1 MALRSTSISL
11 ATFLCHPLCRCGPR
25 LLFGT
30 TEMTRVLFAI
40 SALFLFASCNA
51 GYGPLED
58 HREFV
63 SARLADDKR
72 TIVFS
77 AHHFA
82 YRLATGWRAFP
93 DGGIPDYVTDINL
106 LGVYDLQTRDVKI
119 LRRERNTEW
128 QAGSGLFTI
137 HSMKGGKALVSQGG
151 QLRGPFRLG
160 VKHLLLDFKAERTE
174 VLDLKSDLAMRG
186 RDLGY
191 IYIVDTDGTLI
202 FVTLSLEE
210 AKDSSAYRHSAVV
223 PEVWARTP
231 VGDYVKVAATA
242 HYQCVRNNE
251 VIYWDPTTRDFMAF
265 SITNGTTRKAEEFK
279 VAGYEDVD
287 TGITLSS
294 DRKALQSGTKAE
306 GQWKYQRLEL
316 SLDELK

>member
-1 MALRSTSISL
+1 MKS
-11 ATFLCHPLCRCGPR
+11 
-25 LLFGT
+25 
-30 TEMTRVLFAI
+30 VLFAI
-40 SALFLFASCNA
+40 SALFLLTSCNA

-58 HREFV
+58 HSEFV
-63 SARLADDKR
+63 SAQLAEDNH

-119 LRRERNTEW
+119 IQRQSNEEW
-128 QAGSGLFTI
+128 QPGSGLFVI
-137 HSMKGGKALVSQGG
+137 HSMKGSKALVSQGG

-160 VKHLLLDFKAERTE
+160 VKHLLLDFKADKTE
-174 VLDLKSDLAMRG
+174 VLNLKPDLARRG

-191 IYIVDTDGTLI
+191 IYLADTDGTLI
-202 FVTLSLEE
+202 FVTLSLKE
-210 AKDSSAYRHSAVV
+210 AKDSNAYRNSALV
-223 PEVWARTP
+223 PEIWVRTP
-231 VGDYVKVAATA
+231 SGEYVKVAATA

-251 VIYWDPTTRDFMAF
+251 VIYWEPTTRDFMAY
-265 SITNGTTRKAEEFK
+265 SITTRTTRKAAEFK
-279 VAGYEDVD
+279 VAGYKDIA

-294 DRKALQSGTKAE
+294 DRKALEIGVKVA

-316 SLDELK
+316 SLDLLK